1 MNFKKNYSKTAV
13 IGIDVEDWYHLDY
26 LTSKEK
32 NNDLSMLDGFDVI
45 MDILK
50 KNNCL
55 SSLFVV
61 GEIVEHMKKKLL
73 IAGEKGHEIG
83 SHGFSHKRPL
93 LMTDDEFVN
102 EIEYTKEI
110 LEKNVTQ
117 KVYGFRAPCFSL
129 DRNKLNLLFKKNYHY
144 DSSKIDFKLHKLYG
158 QLNID
163 DFDKYSKNIYLSKND
178 KKVEFELPTIKF
190 LNQTIPFSGGGYIR
204 LFPFYILKKFVIQK
218 EKTDEP
224 IFMYLHPFEFSR
236 KKININKISKKNY
249 FRMNIGRGSLPK
261 KFNKLINFMSKR
273 GWKFRR
279 FKDIYEEVI

>member
-26 LTSKEK
+26 LSFKEK

-50 KNNCL
+50 KNNCV

-61 GEIVEHMKKKLL
+61 GEIVEQMKKKLL

-83 SHGFSHKRPL
+83 SHGYSHKRPL
-93 LMTDDEFVN
+93 LMTDDEFEN

-204 LFPFYILKKFVIQK
+204 LFPLYILKKFIFQK
-218 EKTDEP
+218 EIIGEP

-236 KKININKISKKNY
+236 KNINFNKISKKNY
-249 FRMNIGRGSLPK
+249 IRMNIGRSSLPK
-261 KFNKLINFMSKR
+261 KFNKLINFMLKR